1 VEDEVEPLVKF
12 GIMIIQEVLRRLRLR
27 LMDGINL
34 KLGELKVVTIQGVLV
49 LQLEMGLMRKERFT

>member
-1 VEDEVEPLVKF
+1 MEPLVKF